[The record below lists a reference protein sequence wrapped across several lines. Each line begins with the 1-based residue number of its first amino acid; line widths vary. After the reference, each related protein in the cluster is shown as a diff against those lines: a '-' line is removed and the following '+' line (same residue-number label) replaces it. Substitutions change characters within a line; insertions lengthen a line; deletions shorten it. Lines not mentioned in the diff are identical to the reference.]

1 MNASRSAARAAAA
14 PGVSDTGTVASDVQE
29 RPAPAKKKRGRE
41 TAGDMLRSLG
51 VVMVLVVTMW
61 FLAQPPDSDEA
72 ELRTVD
78 PSRDVASFTDDV
90 PSAPVPTGLPERWR
104 TTSSTLDADGLR
116 IGYVTPDG
124 EYAEYAASTLPAEEF
139 LPDVTGDGARPLE
152 PVQVGGEAWEQYREG
167 DGSVS
172 LVRSYG
178 DVLVVVGSTRAT
190 ADVAELE
197 VLAGSLRTP

>member
-1 MNASRSAARAAAA
+1 MR
-14 PGVSDTGTVASDVQE
+14 DTGDVASDVQE
-29 RPAPAKKKRGRE
+29 RPAPVKKKRGRE

-51 VVMVLVVTMW
+51 VVLVLVLLMW
-61 FLAQPPDSDEA
+61 FLAQPPDSDEQ

-78 PSRDVASFTDDV
+78 PSADVAAFSADV
-90 PSAPVPTGLPERWR
+90 PSAPAPAGLSEQWR
-104 TTSSTLDADGLR
+104 STSSTLTADTLR

-124 EYAEYAASTLPAEEF
+124 EYAEYAATTLPVEEA
-139 LPDVTGDGARPLE
+139 LPDLTGTKAEQGEPL
-152 PVQVGGEAWEQYREG
+152 QVGGSSWEQYREA

-178 DVLVVVGSTRAT
+178 PTLVVVGSTRAT

-197 VLAGSLRTP
+197 LLAGSLQTP

>member
-1 MNASRSAARAAAA
+1 
-14 PGVSDTGTVASDVQE
+14 VASDVRE

-51 VVMVLVVTMW
+51 VVMVLVLMMW
-61 FLAQPPDSDEA
+61 FFAQPPDSDEA

-78 PSRDVASFTDDV
+78 PSADVAALRADV
-90 PSAPVPTGLPERWR
+90 PSAPAPAGLDERWR
-104 TTSSTLDADGLR
+104 STSSTLTADGLR
-116 IGYVTPDG
+116 IGWVTPDG
-124 EYAEYAASTLPAEEF
+124 EYAEYAASTLPRAEV
-139 LPDVTGDGARPLE
+139 LPDL
-152 PVQVGGEAWEQYREG
+152 VGTKAERGEALQVDGSSWERYREA

-178 DVLVVVGSTRAT
+178 STLVVVGTLRST

-197 VLAGSLRTP
+197 VLAGSLRTG